1 MSVQI
6 YLNSQY
12 ATKTLNGT
20 ANTDLLFYFASP
32 VIPPP
37 NTLMTLKLLNM
48 YVPVTFTL
56 VNSSNN
62 ALVIGT
68 TSYTIPRGNY
78 NSSSLRT
85 QLLSILP
92 VGFGI
97 SFDSTTNKYTFTYST
112 SFTISSSSTCL
123 KLLGFASGTSVAST
137 GNSITSTY
145 PVDLTGDNMLF
156 VDVTNLMTSNL
167 SSTTGN
173 RTSIVRSVLMNV
185 AYGGVLYY
193 EDATGA
199 SGSTIQEDHI
209 GFIHLRLYGED
220 GSTLIDLNNNSWSV
234 TLQIGFENKKL
245 LPSIMRPITNQDFYR
260 QYIESL
266 KRDER

>member
-32 VIPPP
+32 IIPPP
-37 NTLMTLKLLNM
+37 NTNMTLKVLNL

-62 ALVIGT
+62 TLVVGSNT
-68 TSYTIPRGNY
+68 YTIASGNY
-78 NSSSLRT
+78 NTSSLRT

-92 VGFGI
+92 TGFSI
-97 SFDSTTNKYTFTYST
+97 SFDSTTNKYTFNYST
-112 SFTISSSSTCL
+112 SFTVSSSSTCL
-123 KLLGFASGTSVAST
+123 KLLGFAAGVSISSV
-137 GNSITSTY
+137 GNSVTSTY

-173 RTSIVRSVLMNV
+173 RTSIVRSILMNV

-193 EDATGA
+193 EDATGT
-199 SGSTIQEDHI
+199 SGATIQEDHV

-220 GSTLIDLNNNSWSV
+220 GSTLVDLNNNNWSV
-234 TLQIGFENKKL
+234 TLEVGFEAKKI

-260 QYIESL
+260 QYTENL
-266 KRDER
+266 KSNA